1 MNDYQIALT
10 NVNFD
15 DTYNNVLLFDSREIQ
30 EAYFKVN
37 TLFENAP
44 KCNFK
49 ASTLLNTSLTYEADP
64 NIDLANIL
72 MSNYAIVKQPN
83 GKYLYY
89 FVLNAFQNCDN
100 FIRLDLE
107 LDVCQTFL
115 TDLTFSDAV
124 IKRYHI
130 NRC

>member
-83 GKYLYY
+83 DKYL
-89 FVLNAFQNCDN
+89 
-100 FIRLDLE
+100 
-107 LDVCQTFL
+107 
-115 TDLTFSDAV
+115 
-124 IKRYHI
+124 
-130 NRC
+130 

>member
-49 ASTLLNTSLTYEADP
+49 ASTL
-64 NIDLANIL
+64 
-72 MSNYAIVKQPN
+72 
-83 GKYLYY
+83 
-89 FVLNAFQNCDN
+89 
-100 FIRLDLE
+100 
-107 LDVCQTFL
+107 
-115 TDLTFSDAV
+115 
-124 IKRYHI
+124 
-130 NRC
+130 